1 MGIARDGV
9 SDSGCIRKPLP
20 GLWRSPWLEQ
30 WEVASATFSHPG
42 AFVSLGCHAR
52 TLYTRRLKC
61 RYELF
66 FFTVLEA
73 GCGSVWLLVRVLFL
87 IDRWLL
93 SCVLPGQDGGK
104 GRRERKG
111 WGGKER
117 GREEREALH
126 RCFFFFIFHLF
137 LPALGLGCSKGAPRC
152 FSRALPSCCEWGL
165 LSSCGVQA
173 SGCGGFSCCGH
184 GL

>member
-117 GREEREALH
+117 GREERERSTPSLLLL
-126 RCFFFFIFHLF
+126 FYFSLIFARTGSWLQQR
-137 LPALGLGCSKGAPRC
+137 GS
-152 FSRALPSCCEWGL
+152 SL
-165 LSSCGVQA
+165 LLA
-173 SGCGGFSCCGH
+173 GFAQ
-184 GL
+184 LR